1 MPTYYFDIWA
11 EDRLV
16 ADETGIAIDDIDMV
30 LREAQE
36 TLREIRALADGE
48 SLLGDARVT
57 IRDESGEIVA
67 TLDLRDDPDDSRAT
81 RNFLT
86 TIRAWLLAGRSIA

>member
-1 MPTYYFDIWA
+1 LAFLRRRALAMPIYYFDIWA

-16 ADETGIAIDDIDMV
+16 ADETGVAIEDIDTV

-57 IRDESGEIVA
+57 IRDESGETVA
-67 TLDLRDDPDDSRAT
+67 TLDLRDDPDDAPRD
-81 RNFLT
+81 
-86 TIRAWLLAGRSIA
+86 